1 MQRWRFTLGL
11 VAACILLPGISLCA
25 EPSADALPDAR
36 VRRVFAPAD
45 RMDDWPLGS
54 GRYLPVDGAE
64 FDRQLSALQ
73 ESAARMAAS
82 PQVVRAT
89 YEARLSEGLVLTGQA
104 VLDIAHKGPR
114 ALLSLA
120 PCGLAVSKAVWV
132 GPPSS
137 VAMLGV
143 GNEGRSG
150 VLVDRSGSLRLDWSL
165 RGRPDVSGS
174 VRFELRFPASPVGRL
189 TLDLPDRWIA
199 VATGGIPVVGE
210 KASGGTRRWNLE
222 LGGRPRLDLALMP
235 AGSSPEHRD
244 RAVVR
249 QATTYDFTPHGLDV
263 SSLWTIDDLHE
274 PLREVAVA
282 LDPGLQLVTAR
293 LGNRAVPWFVV
304 STDHDGSTRLAL
316 QLPEGIEGETAT
328 LRLVAVAPL
337 VSDRAWRLPRIRA
350 AEMLWEQGSMTLVAA
365 VPMVLERIATD
376 GCRQSSVA
384 SLSAPRSGESSQ
396 FECFSPDATVE
407 VLVARRQPR
416 KQLTTA
422 TTITLGETGIKG
434 QVTADIRLSDGE
446 LYALE
451 ADVSP
456 QWVVSSVESTPK
468 EILDDWSF
476 DRSEG
481 KPKLRIA
488 LARLPAKA
496 RSAVVRVEARRRVL
510 PVNRSLTLGELVPLR
525 FEGPFDARRL
535 VSVTTDGPYE
545 LKLTGDERLNRLDP
559 RNLDTRERGLFADR
573 PEELLFLED
582 PGAAGLRI
590 ALENRRPR
598 YSGVI
603 RVKAAV
609 ADGILYESY
618 SLRCVPESGEI
629 DGVRVHFSHRR
640 DVPIR
645 WSLGNEDEQQL
656 TAKLVSATTP
666 SSGTPATEDEVWE
679 LKFRRPRNTP
689 FEITAMRHVP
699 LADQRPISLVS
710 LPEAVSQ
717 RGIVTLYCLGPKEVR
732 IKNTRLV
739 PIPAENEP
747 GISRRGFRAAYRY
760 QPSRDIASVS
770 EPALSVAIS
779 DARFIPAAW
788 ISNIDL
794 QSRFAVDGTGVHVA
808 SYRVEGS
815 GGAAVRLVLPPGAQ
829 VDDVRVDQLP
839 AIWQRQVGSE
849 GRLSV
854 ELPPGDTLH
863 VLSIGFR
870 TKGRPLARM
879 GTLEPLLPQSD
890 LPVFA
895 QDWTVWLP
903 PGYAATDIDPS
914 WRPSTVASLDWRQRL
929 FGALGRPAGWRV
941 WNPLDLDR
949 WLTIGG
955 ERSGRADTLQKADLL
970 LQQIGAL
977 IATGA
982 ARQDEEPLDWGG
994 MLTSDAI
1001 RDLPGTVLIDEPSL
1015 TRAGLLPRASVAP
1028 VFADTPAAAGAILL
1042 RQANLALL
1050 FDGEAIVLTTQTTA
1064 ALEHDSLERLG
1075 TEPFWEVMPG
1085 ACDEQIRT
1093 ALDGDGSNGLLLAEA
1108 WNRRSWESNVVSAP
1122 ARFEGCEPAD
1132 TSGWTACRLEIPIRS
1147 SAQLTYVHRPTLRA
1161 FGWISFLMVAAVG
1174 WWLVVRSPALVVACL
1189 GVFGAA
1195 ALVLSEALVPFA
1207 SGGVLGC
1214 LFCLTWNLIV
1224 RRAQDN
1230 AQEDPSHIF
1239 LDADLGS
1246 TVSGDAPSPARLL
1259 LIFAVILAAGSAY
1272 GQTAKVKPSQP
1283 TVPTYDVFI
1292 PVDGHQKPVGGK
1304 YYVPEEL
1311 YRQLNRSMAA
1321 VEGRS
1326 LGWQIRSVTYRG
1338 SLAWQAV
1345 PERLAVSELKGIFD
1359 LAVVDAPVRVR
1370 LPLALEA
1377 VRNSA
1382 DAMLLDGHAMPC
1394 QWDGGMLVVAIADP
1408 GSHRL
1413 ELALRTNPPAGAN
1426 PAGID
1431 LAIPAMVNSRLELN
1445 LPAGAPAIEVPTA
1458 LGEVRREDE
1467 PMRLVADLG
1476 PTSRLTVTWEERARR
1491 SGRTAI
1497 DVEELLWMKIL
1508 PNSIVIDAR
1517 FRYKVIEGLLREV
1530 QVLADP
1536 RLRLLPQT
1544 KDGAPAVHL
1553 LSTPGR
1559 TQHLQFELPRTVAD
1573 QATLEAS
1580 FLVTGAT
1587 GVGNLRL
1594 PQLDSQ
1600 GCRVT
1605 KRWLAVSLDPG
1616 LAMDDRP
1623 GENPLTVSVPLFL
1636 GDWGTTDSVPQAV
1649 YRLTSTQPGW
1659 GVAVRPRETRT
1670 IVEQTLSISFG
1681 AAICELQLDAQLT
1694 TSGGACFQH
1703 RLLAP
1708 PGLEIERASVMV
1720 DKSERFARWSAG
1732 RDGSLTLFLNKPVTG
1747 KHTLSLRAR
1756 LPVPNRGPLAL
1767 PLIQL
1772 DGGDVQLSTVEVFR
1786 RPGCMVKVQKLHG
1799 LTEIDT
1805 PSLDPAKA
1813 ELGRLVKTLNV
1824 DVNRRPHAT
1833 VQVLPNQPTI
1843 EAQQVIRLQQE
1854 GSVWTAATEFEVEV
1868 KGGVVDQF
1876 QVDVPAPCNGPY
1888 RVDPPAKLKVVD
1900 VPGEPRRLTIEPPA
1914 AINGKYRFTV
1924 ASPLA
1929 TEAGDAVSVP
1939 NVRLHSGTV
1948 SRRIVVVPVRLGSR
1962 SLTWET
1968 HGLTQLDPKSG
1979 APSLRSVKQ
1988 TAMYQVR
1995 SESFR
2000 AVLKSDQAGRE
2011 PEVSLADVFLDW
2023 HDDGTVRGVCTFDV
2037 EPGRTADLA
2046 LWMPARLQWVAVVVG
2061 GVPVIPE
2068 PQGDRTWRLPLVLGR
2083 LPQPVEVLF
2092 TGTLQPPL
2100 FGTAQRI
2107 AVPAL
2112 KGVPVRQ
2119 TLWTLVGPPQ
2129 YSPPQ
2134 VAGTD
2139 PIAPIAGEFLRL
2151 KNLATLGNLGL
2162 SYHGGEHDER
2172 VQWHQLWSQRLAA
2185 ALAAVQQDQASSSQR
2200 GETPTSIRNDLQTAQ
2215 QQQIQ
2220 LTRWLTLNNAAPNTD
2235 ASSPGILV
2243 PQGCRWSASPNATVY
2258 SIEGPGDGI
2267 RISFLPAD
2275 PQRMEYRWAGAA
2287 AMLALAIAALA
2298 VARRIRRLPKLADWP
2313 VVWGVAGG
2321 FAWWLCLTP
2330 SFLGWAMILLC
2341 IAAAL
2346 YGRSNR
2352 RKTGS
2357 TIVISP

>member
-1 MQRWRFTLGL
+1 MITRMQRWRLLFGL
-11 VAACILLPGISLCA
+11 VAACICLPAAAFCA

-45 RMDDWPLGS
+45 RMDDWPLGN

-64 FDRQLSALQ
+64 FDHQLSSLQ
-73 ESAARMAAS
+73 ESAARMAAA

-89 YEARLSEGLVLTGQA
+89 YDARLSEGLVLMGQA

-114 ALLSLA
+114 AMLSLA

-143 GNEGRSG
+143 GSEGRSG

-165 RGRPDVSGS
+165 RGRADASGS
-174 VRFELRFPASPVGRL
+174 VRFELRFPACPVGRL
-189 TLDLPDRWIA
+189 TLDLPEKWIA
-199 VATGGIPVVGE
+199 VAAGGIPVVGE
-210 KASGGTRRWNLE
+210 KVSGGTRRWNLE
-222 LGGRPRLDLALMP
+222 LGGRPRLDLTLMP
-235 AGSSPEHRD
+235 ASPSPERRD

-249 QATTYDFTPHGLDV
+249 QATTYEFTPHGLDV
-263 SSLWTIDDLHE
+263 SSQWTIDGLHE
-274 PLREVAVA
+274 PLREVAVT

-293 LGNRAVPWFVV
+293 VGNRAVPWFAV
-304 STDHDGSTRLAL
+304 STANDGSTRLAL
-316 QLPEGIEGETAT
+316 RLPEEIEGVAAT
-328 LRLVAVAPL
+328 LRLIAVAPL

-350 AEMLWEQGSMTLVAA
+350 QEMLWEQGSMTLVAA
-365 VPMVLERIATD
+365 VPMFLDQITAD

-384 SLSAPRSGESSQ
+384 SLSAPRSGESAQ

-407 VLVARRQPR
+407 VLVTRRPPR

-434 QVTADIRLSDGE
+434 QVTADIRLPDGE

-451 ADVSP
+451 ADVSS
-456 QWVVSSVESTPK
+456 QWIVSSVESTPK

-488 LARLPAKA
+488 LARLPAKT

-510 PVNRSLTLGELVPLR
+510 PLGRILTLGELVPLR
-525 FEGPFDARRL
+525 FEGPFDAKRL

-559 RNLDTRERGLFADR
+559 RNLDARDRGLFADR
-573 PEELLFLED
+573 PQDLLFLED

-603 RVKAAV
+603 RVKATL
-609 ADGILYESY
+609 ADGVLYESY

-640 DVPIR
+640 DVPVR
-645 WSLGNEDEQQL
+645 WSLGSEDEQQL
-656 TAKLVSATTP
+656 TARLVPAAAPT
-666 SSGTPATEDEVWE
+666 SGALATEDEVWE
-679 LKFRRPRNTP
+679 LKFRRPRTTP

-699 LADQRPISLVS
+699 LANQKPISLVS

-717 RGIVTLYCLGPKEVR
+717 RGIVTLYCLGPKEMR

-747 GISRRGFRAAYRY
+747 GVSRRGFRAAYRY
-760 QPSRDIASVS
+760 HPSRDIASVS
-770 EPALSVAIS
+770 EPALSVAVS
-779 DARFIPAAW
+779 DSRFIPAAW

-815 GGAAVRLVLPPGAQ
+815 GGASVRLILPPGAQ
-829 VDDVRVDQLP
+829 VDDVRVDQSP

-849 GRLSV
+849 GRLTV

-870 TKGRPLARM
+870 TKGKPLARM

-903 PGYAATDIDPS
+903 PGYAATDVDP
-914 WRPSTVASLDWRQRL
+914 RVGSLDWRQRL
-929 FGALGRPAGWRV
+929 FGALGRPTGWRV

-949 WLTIGG
+949 WPTAGG
-955 ERSGRADTLQKADLL
+955 ERSGRADALQKADLL

-977 IATGA
+977 SAAGA
-982 ARQDEEPLDWGG
+982 ARQDDESLEWGSL
-994 MLTSDAI
+994 LTSDAI

-1015 TRAGLLPRASVAP
+1015 TRAGLLPRTSVAP
-1028 VFADTPAAAGAILL
+1028 AFADTPAAAGAILL

-1075 TEPFWEVMPG
+1075 AEPFWEVTPG
-1085 ACDEQIRT
+1085 AIDEQIRL
-1093 ALDGDGSNGLLLAEA
+1093 ALDGDATNGLLLAET
-1108 WNRRSWESNVVSAP
+1108 WSRRSRESGVVSAP

-1132 TSGWTACRLEIPIRS
+1132 TSGWTACRLEIPIKS

-1189 GVFGAA
+1189 GIFGAS
-1195 ALVLSEALVPFA
+1195 ALVLNEAVVPFA

-1214 LFCLTWNLIV
+1214 LFCLTWRLIV
-1224 RRAQDN
+1224 RRPCDN
-1230 AQEDPSHIF
+1230 VQEDPSHVI

-1246 TVSGDAPSPARLL
+1246 TVSGNGPSPASLL
-1259 LIFAVILAAGSAY
+1259 LMLAVILAAGAAY
-1272 GQTAKVKPSQP
+1272 GQTAKVKPAQP

-1292 PVDGHQKPVGGK
+1292 PIDGHQKPVGGK

-1326 LGWQIRSVTYRG
+1326 LGWQIRGVTYRG

-1345 PERLAVSELKGIFD
+1345 PERLAVSELKGVFD
-1359 LAVVDAPVRVR
+1359 LTVVDSPVRVR
-1370 LPLALEA
+1370 LPLAREA

-1394 QWDGGMLVVAIADP
+1394 EWDGGMLVVAVADP

-1413 ELALRTNPPAGAN
+1413 ELALRTNPLAGAN

-1445 LPAGAPAIEVPTA
+1445 LPVGAPAIEVPTA

-1476 PTSRLTVTWEERARR
+1476 PTARLTITWEERARR

-1497 DVEELLWMKIL
+1497 DVEELLWLKIL

-1553 LSTPGR
+1553 QSMPGR
-1559 TQHLQFELPRTVAD
+1559 TQHLRFELPRTVAD

-1587 GVGNLRL
+1587 GIGNLRL

-1616 LAMDDRP
+1616 LTMDDRP
-1623 GENPLTVSVPLFL
+1623 GEKPLTVSVPLFL
-1636 GDWGTTDSVPQAV
+1636 GDWGAVDSVPQAV
-1649 YRLTSTQPGW
+1649 YRLTPTQPGW

-1670 IVEQTLSISFG
+1670 TVEQTLSISFG
-1681 AAICELQLDAQLT
+1681 TGICELQLDAQLT
-1694 TSGGACFQH
+1694 TSGGTCLQH
-1703 RLLAP
+1703 RLSAP
-1708 PGLEIERASVMV
+1708 PGLEIDRVSVMA
-1720 DKSERFARWSAG
+1720 DKIERFARWSAS

-1756 LPVPNRGPLAL
+1756 LPISNRGPLPL
-1767 PLIQL
+1767 PLIHL
-1772 DGGDVQLSTVEVFR
+1772 EGGDVQLSTVEVFR
-1786 RPGCMVKVQKLHG
+1786 RPGCMVKLQKPQG
-1799 LTEIDT
+1799 LTEVDNA
-1805 PSLDPAKA
+1805 SVDPAKA
-1813 ELGRLVKTLNV
+1813 ELGRLVKTLTV
-1824 DVNRRPHAT
+1824 DTNRRAHAS

-1843 EAQQVIRLQQE
+1843 EAQQVIRLHQE
-1854 GSVWTAATEFEVEV
+1854 GSTWTATSEFEVEM

-1900 VPGEPRRLTIEPPA
+1900 VPGETRRLTIEPPA
-1914 AINGKYRFTV
+1914 AISGKHRFTV
-1924 ASPLA
+1924 VSPLA

-1939 NVRLHSGTV
+1939 NVRLHSGTI
-1948 SRRIVVVPVRLGSR
+1948 SRRIVVVPVRLDSR
-1962 SLTWET
+1962 SLSWET
-1968 HGLTQLDPKSG
+1968 HGLTQLNPKTG

-2011 PEVSLADVFLDW
+2011 PEVSLADIFLAW

-2037 EPGRTADLA
+2037 EPGRAADLA

-2068 PQGDRTWRLPLVLGR
+2068 SQGDRTWRLPLVLGR

-2100 FGTAQRI
+2100 FGTGQRI
-2107 AVPAL
+2107 AVPTL

-2129 YSPPQ
+2129 YSPPL
-2134 VAGTD
+2134 VDGAD
-2139 PIAPIAGEFLRL
+2139 PIAPIAGEHLRL

-2172 VQWHQLWSQRLAA
+2172 VQWHQLWNQRLAA
-2185 ALAAVQQDQASSSQR
+2185 SLAAVQQDQPSSSQR
-2200 GETPTSIRNDLQTAQ
+2200 GEATTSVRNDLQAAQ
-2215 QQQIQ
+2215 QQQTQ
-2220 LTRWLTLNNAAPNTD
+2220 LARWLTLNNAASNAD
-2235 ASSPGILV
+2235 AASPGILV

-2258 SIEGPGDGI
+2258 SIDGAADGI
-2267 RISFLPAD
+2267 RATFVPAD
-2275 PQRMEYRWAGAA
+2275 PQRMEYRWAGVA

-2298 VARRIRRLPKLADWP
+2298 AARRIRRLPKLADWP

-2321 FAWWLCLTP
+2321 LVWWLCLSP
-2330 SFLGWAMILLC
+2330 SFLGWAMMLLC

-2346 YGRSNR
+2346 YGRSQR
-2352 RKTGS
+2352 RKTI
-2357 TIVISP
+2357 TPIVTSP